1 MTKSKDLIK
10 EMADVT
16 ELKMPCDSGSHYLR
30 NKSAYSLA
38 CSIEECYQK
47 GQDLKRIDS
56 NY

>member
-16 ELKMPCDSGSHYLR
+16 ELKMPCDSDSHYLR